1 MRLAVEVDAGVGRI
15 TLNRPEVRN
24 ALDGETVAEL
34 EAAITELG
42 HACRVLLIS
51 GAGEH
56 FCAGADLRHVL
67 GLREDP
73 AAMGE
78 FIASITRALD
88 ASERSP
94 APVIA
99 AVHGFCL
106 AGGFEIVQA
115 CDLVLVAD
123 TAVIGDQHANFG
135 LLPGGGGSQRLPRL
149 VGRQRALG
157 LLLTGERLTGQQA
170 VDWGLALR
178 CVPAV
183 RLAAEADA
191 LARRLASLSRPGLA
205 RMKRLVARGLELP
218 FAEAMALET
227 EVFMEHISDPDV
239 AEGLSAFGERRR
251 PRFGDGRS
259 ISEGEGATH
268 GRTQPDAEG
277 GRPQREP

>member
-1 MRLAVEVDAGVGRI
+1 MRLAVEMDAGVGRI
-15 TLNRPEVRN
+15 TLNRPQVRN

-42 HACRVLLIS
+42 ATCRVLLLA

-56 FCAGADLRHVL
+56 FCAGADLHHVER
-67 GLREDP
+67 LRDDP
-73 AAMGE
+73 AGMRE
-78 FIASITRALD
+78 FIGSITRALD
-88 ASERSP
+88 AAERCP

-99 AVHGFCL
+99 AVQGFCL

-123 TAVIGDQHANFG
+123 NAVIGDQHANFG

-157 LLLTGERLTGQQA
+157 LLLTGERLTAEQA
-170 VDWGLALR
+170 VARGLALR
-178 CVPAV
+178 CVPGD
-183 RLAAEADA
+183 RLAAEAGA

-205 RMKRLVARGLELP
+205 RMKRLVDRGLELP

-227 EVFMEHISDPDV
+227 EVFMEHMGDPDV

-251 PRFGDGRS
+251 PRFSDGRPT
-259 ISEGEGATH
+259 SEGEGATD
-268 GRTQPDAEG
+268 GRTQPDAPG
-277 GRPQREP
+277 RRPQREP